1 MIAVYFCNVEDQI
14 QYSNA
19 DTTNWS
25 SAMEHALFRKKLIIG
40 IILQSAILIFFPY
53 FFSYIEQRQNGI
65 IINDWILD
73 FLTPRDLS
81 VPIFVIVWSTTIL
94 GIYRCIQSPALF
106 LTILYSL
113 IFLCFARILA
123 IYFVHLE
130 PPVNLVRINDPLTS
144 ITYGGRGLF
153 ITKDLFFSGHTSNM
167 LLLSFCFTKR
177 SDKIIA
183 FSAGICI
190 GVMVLVQHVHYSID
204 VIGAVLITYL
214 LVKQGKKIGS
224 V

>member
-1 MIAVYFCNVEDQI
+1 MQEKIK
-14 QYSNA
+14 YSNSNI
-19 DTTNWS
+19 TSWR
-25 SAMEHALFRKKLIIG
+25 SALAHALFRKKLIIG
-40 IILQSAILIFFPY
+40 IIIQSAILIFFPY

-65 IINDWILD
+65 VLHDWILE
-73 FLTPRDLS
+73 FFAPRDMS
-81 VPIFVIVWSTTIL
+81 VPIFIILWSTTIL
-94 GIYRCIQSPALF
+94 GIYRCIYQPKVF

-113 IFLCFARILA
+113 IFLCFARMLA

-130 PPVNLVRINDPLTS
+130 PPVNLIRLKDPLTS

-167 LLLSFCFTKR
+167 LLLALCLPKK

-183 FSAGICI
+183 FSAAISI
-190 GVMVLVQHVHYSID
+190 GMMLLMQHVHFSVDIL
-204 VIGAVLITYL
+204 GAVVITSL
-214 LVKQGKKIGS
+214 LVKQGKRVGS

>member
-1 MIAVYFCNVEDQI
+1 
-14 QYSNA
+14 
-19 DTTNWS
+19 
-25 SAMEHALFRKKLIIG
+25 MEHTLFRKKLIVG
-40 IILQSAILIFFPY
+40 IIIQSAILIFFPY

-65 IINDWILD
+65 MLNDWLLD
-73 FLTPRDLS
+73 FLTPRDCS
-81 VPIFVIVWSTTIL
+81 IPIFVIMWSTTVL
-94 GIYRCIQSPALF
+94 GIYRCIQQPAVF

-113 IFLCFARILA
+113 ILLCFARILA
-123 IYFVHLE
+123 IYFVQLE
-130 PPVNLVRINDPLTS
+130 PPLNLVRISDPLTS

-167 LLLSFCFTKR
+167 LLLALCLPKK

-183 FSAGICI
+183 FAAAICI
-190 GVMVLVQHVHYSID
+190 GVMVLVQHVHYSVD

-214 LVKQGKKIGS
+214 LVKQGKRVGS

>member
-1 MIAVYFCNVEDQI
+1 
-14 QYSNA
+14 
-19 DTTNWS
+19 
-25 SAMEHALFRKKLIIG
+25 MEHTLFRKKLIVG
-40 IILQSAILIFFPY
+40 IIIQSAILIFFPY

-65 IINDWILD
+65 MLNDWLLD
-73 FLTPRDLS
+73 FLTPRDCS
-81 VPIFVIVWSTTIL
+81 IPIFVIMWSTTVL
-94 GIYRCIQSPALF
+94 GIYRCIQQPAVF

-113 IFLCFARILA
+113 ILLCFARILA
-123 IYFVHLE
+123 IYFVQLE
-130 PPVNLVRINDPLTS
+130 PPLNLVRISDPLTS

-167 LLLSFCFTKR
+167 LLLALCLPKK

-183 FSAGICI
+183 FSACI
-190 GVMVLVQHVHYSID
+190 AVGVMVLVQHVHYSVD

-214 LVKQGKKIGS
+214 LVKQGKRVGS